1 MGTKSRLE
9 EVRPAKHQHNINWL
23 EPDCRVILLATI
35 GVATTKATICF
46 LLELHEGTMAGIIS
60 ETHICIIVVE
70 HMPHGRVILGLNTVW
85 C

>member
-1 MGTKSRLE
+1 M
-9 EVRPAKHQHNINWL
+9 
-23 EPDCRVILLATI
+23 EPDCLVILLATI

-46 LLELHEGTMAGIIS
+46 LLEPHEGTMAGIIS